1 MATMRDGGLRGRT
14 QRFGPCMLAWL
25 AWQFVA
31 PSAGAQQTHPV
42 AVVQADAA
50 PSVLKSHPVSADRE
64 RLRAELVS
72 SAAQTRTSISASL
85 ARASTDSVDAPT
97 AQGGKRTGLIVLGVA
112 IVSVIAFRLF
122 WSLDRHS

>member
-1 MATMRDGGLRGRT
+1 MAAMRDGGLRGRT

-25 AWQFVA
+25 VWQFVA
-31 PSAGAQQTHPV
+31 PSAGAQQAHPV
-42 AVVQADAA
+42 AVVQTDAA
-50 PSVLKSHPVSADRE
+50 PSVVESHPVSTHRE
-64 RLRAELVS
+64 RPRAEAVS

-85 ARASTDSVDAPT
+85 ARASTDSVDAPA
-97 AQGGKRTGLIVLGVA
+97 AQGARRTGLIVLGVA